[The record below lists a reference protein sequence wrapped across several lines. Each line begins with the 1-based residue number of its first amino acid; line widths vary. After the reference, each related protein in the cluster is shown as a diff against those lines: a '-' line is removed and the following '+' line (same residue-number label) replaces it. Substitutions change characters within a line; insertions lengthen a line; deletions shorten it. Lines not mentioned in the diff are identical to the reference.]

1 MKSNAEP
8 SIYFSAYPLKAI
20 SPETTAPAKTDERSP
35 YLRSIL
41 SGKTRTLSRVRVF
54 PMINPYRKPSG
65 RDMQKNP
72 SDRLKAVENKL
83 PTDIELTEKEWFN
96 NYE

>member
-20 SPETTAPAKTDERSP
+20 SPEPTAPASTDERSP
-35 YLRSIL
+35 YLKAIL
-41 SGKTRTLSRVRVF
+41 SGKTRILSRVRVF
-54 PMINPYRKPSG
+54 PMINPYRKISEKL
-65 RDMQKNP
+65 QQNP